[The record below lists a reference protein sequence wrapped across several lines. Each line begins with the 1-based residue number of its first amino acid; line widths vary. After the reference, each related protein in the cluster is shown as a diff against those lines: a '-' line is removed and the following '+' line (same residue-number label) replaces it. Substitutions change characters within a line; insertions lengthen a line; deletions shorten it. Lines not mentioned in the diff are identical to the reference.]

1 MENNNDKELS
11 KNKNK
16 IKDSSKR
23 KSPLK
28 RKNNYTKRKRR
39 NTFPLR
45 SSKFKISSIEESE
58 ILSKIC
64 DNIFEDVN
72 VKQKNNIVNNKSMK
86 NLFSNIVLKRKE
98 SNCDDII
105 NDDIDTIN
113 INDESKAISSSK
125 TFDKDKKNKNKI
137 NDEDE
142 SKNRGVRQHRNSFM
156 FNNLIKY
163 SNTKIPKSLEDDWM
177 YEKILLDY
185 NIIDFTSKFIYF
197 II

>member
-16 IKDSSKR
+16 IKDSSK
-23 KSPLK
+23 KISPLK

-45 SSKFKISSIEESE
+45 SSKFKISSLEESE

-113 INDESKAISSSK
+113 INDENKAMSSSK

-137 NDEDE
+137 NNEDE
-142 SKNRGVRQHRNSFM
+142 SKNREVRQHRNSFM

>member
-1 MENNNDKELS
+1 MKNNNDKELS

-16 IKDSSKR
+16 IKDSSKKKR
-23 KSPLK
+23 PLK

-45 SSKFKISSIEESE
+45 SSKFKISSLEESE

-113 INDESKAISSSK
+113 INDESKVMSSSK
-125 TFDKDKKNKNKI
+125 TFDKDKKNKN
-137 NDEDE
+137 
-142 SKNRGVRQHRNSFM
+142 NSISSVEM
-156 FNNLIKY
+156 KSNNNL
-163 SNTKIPKSLEDDWM
+163 LA
-177 YEKILLDY
+177 
-185 NIIDFTSKFIYF
+185 FIT
-197 II
+197 